1 MKVLL
6 GPQKKSRVVSKH
18 ERKLTAIHEAGH
30 AVAMYHLPTH
40 DPVHQVTIVPRGA
53 TGGMTV
59 SLPDHDRNYASR
71 NQMFEQIVSFLGG
84 RIAEAMELD
93 DISTGASNDIQ
104 RATEIARDMV
114 ARYGMSSRLGTVSYT
129 GGDEIFVGR
138 DYEKTKTYSE
148 RVAGE
153 IDEEVKSVV
162 DEAYAKCRSI
172 LEEHRDQ
179 LRAVAD
185 YLMEHDAMSRD
196 QFEACMEGREIP
208 AESTSSLFDR
218 VTEE

>member
-1 MKVLL
+1 M
-6 GPQKKSRVVSKH
+6 GNG
-18 ERKLTAIHEAGH
+18 I
-30 AVAMYHLPTH
+30 
-40 DPVHQVTIVPRGA
+40 

-59 SLPDHDRNYASR
+59 SLPDHDKNYASR

-84 RIAEAMELD
+84 RIAEALELD

-114 ARYGMSSRLGTVSYT
+114 ARYGMSRRLGTVSYT

-162 DEAYAKCRSI
+162 DEAYEKCRAI
-172 LEEHRDQ
+172 LEEHREQ

-185 YLMEHDAMSRD
+185 YLMEHDTMSRD

-218 VTEE
+218 TAEQ